1 MMLIHGYFE
10 RNKEIY
16 RNKLNKTELGYRKV
30 YRIDKPLLG
39 ENERIHIFPIRN
51 RLECQFTIRIL
62 KRFPVTSSKSHFKN
76 PWVKYLCINK
86 NLIPS
91 NLRVLF
97 AKSGKDT

>member
-1 MMLIHGYFE
+1 MLIHGYFE

-62 KRFPVTSSKSHFKN
+62 KRFPVTSSKSHLKSRLDFEIA
-76 PWVKYLCINK
+76 WVAAICVGVLLSKSPNVPIF
-86 NLIPS
+86 
-91 NLRVLF
+91 LR
-97 AKSGKDT
+97 